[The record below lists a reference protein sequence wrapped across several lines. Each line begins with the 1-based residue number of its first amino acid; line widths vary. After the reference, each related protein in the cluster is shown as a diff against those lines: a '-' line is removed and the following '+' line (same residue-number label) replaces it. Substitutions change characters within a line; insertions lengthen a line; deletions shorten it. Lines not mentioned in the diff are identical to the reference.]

1 MITTRK
7 RALLF
12 TLLLVLSLASPSYS
26 QVSQDAVLK
35 VPTNSLSAQANN
47 AESNNAEVG
56 QVEIVAELDIMP
68 GNVTVS
74 QDGRI
79 FATVNGLRRGS
90 AQMIEVTGR
99 NTWEPFPDEAWNA
112 SPGSGSDVLY
122 TPHGV
127 VIDSQDR
134 LWVIDHGNWL
144 PEAQRPRLLAF
155 DINTRELLYR
165 YDFDETEAP
174 GQFPQGQFMQDLAV
188 DAERGFVY
196 IADSSSQSPAI
207 VMVDINQ
214 NTVRR
219 FEGHP
224 SLQTEDRVVVVVEGD
239 VWTVTSPDGE
249 TFPAGSPLNP
259 ITLSADGE
267 TLFFGAVRGLTWYS
281 MPTGLL
287 HDGASDQEIGEA
299 IEVAASKPVTDGV
312 STDAEGNHFFTNLA
326 AGSIDMMSPDGRM
339 TRLAQDPRFLWLDS
353 VRFGPDSWLYVSVN
367 QLHRAPNFNNGEDL
381 AELPYIIARV
391 WTGTEGQIGR

>member
-1 MITTRK
+1 MTTRK
-7 RALLF
+7 QALLF
-12 TLLLVLSLASPSYS
+12 MPLIVLGLTRPSYS
-26 QVSQDAVLK
+26 KPAQNAVLET
-35 VPTNSLSAQANN
+35 PTSSLSSQATNGDPGEAQ
-47 AESNNAEVG
+47 VG
-56 QVEIVAELDIMP
+56 QIEIVAELDIMP

-79 FATVNGLRRGS
+79 FATVHGRGRGD
-90 AQMIEVTGR
+90 AQLIEITGR
-99 NTWEPFPDEAWNA
+99 NIWEPFPNEAWNA
-112 SPGSGSDVLY
+112 PPGSGSDVLH

-127 VIDSQDR
+127 VIDSRDR

-144 PEAQRPRLLAF
+144 PEAQRPKLLAF
-155 DINTRELLYR
+155 DINTSELLYR

-196 IADSSSQSPAI
+196 IADSSSQRPAI

-224 SLQTEDRVVVVVEGD
+224 SLQTEDRVVVMVEGD
-239 VWTVTSPDGE
+239 VWTVTTPDGR
-249 TFPAGSPLNP
+249 TFPAGSPINP

-267 TLFFGAVRGLTWYS
+267 TLFFGAVRGLTWYGV
-281 MPTGLL
+281 PTQLFRS
-287 HDGASDQEIGEA
+287 GASDQEIGEA
-299 IEVAASKPVTDGV
+299 IEVAGSKPVTDGV
-312 STDAEGNHFFTNLA
+312 STDAEGNHFFTNVA
-326 AGSIDMMSPDGRM
+326 ANAIDMLSPEGRT

-353 VRFGPDSWLYVSVN
+353 ARFGPNSWLYVSVN
-367 QLHRAPNFNNGEDL
+367 QLHRAPNFNSGESL
-381 AELPYIIARV
+381 VELPYLIARI
-391 WTGTEGQIGR
+391 WTGTEGQVGR

>member
-1 MITTRK
+1 MRNQ
-7 RALLF
+7 ALLF
-12 TLLLVLSLASPSYS
+12 TLLFVFGFASSSYS
-26 QVSQDAVLK
+26 QTPQDAVLEI
-35 VPTNSLSAQANN
+35 PANPLAAQA
-47 AESNNAEVG
+47 ADDESVDTQVG

-79 FATVNGLRRGS
+79 FATVHGRGRGD
-90 AQMIEVTGR
+90 AQLIEVTGR
-99 NTWEPFPDEAWNA
+99 TTWEAFPNEAWNA
-112 SPGSGSDVLY
+112 PPGSGSDVLH

-127 VIDSQDR
+127 VIDSRDR

-144 PEAQRPRLLAF
+144 PEAQRPKLLSF

-196 IADSSSQSPAI
+196 IADSSAQRPAI
-207 VMVDINQ
+207 VAVDINQ

-219 FEGHP
+219 FENHP
-224 SLQTEDRVVVVVEGD
+224 SFLNEDRVVVMVEGE
-239 VWTVTSPDGE
+239 VWTVTTPDGRS
-249 TFPAGSPLNP
+249 FPAGSPMNP

-281 MPTGLL
+281 LPTQLL
-287 HDGASDQEIGEA
+287 RNGASDQEIGEA
-299 IEVAASKPVTDGV
+299 IEVAGSKPVTDGV
-312 STDAEGNHFFTNLA
+312 STDAEGNHFFTNVA
-326 AGSIDMMSPDGRM
+326 ANAVDMLSPDGR
-339 TRLAQDPRFLWLDS
+339 TVRLAQDPRFLWLDS
-353 VRFGPDSWLYVSVN
+353 VRFGPDSWLYASVN
-367 QLHRAPNFNNGEDL
+367 QLHRAPNFNNGESQV
-381 AELPYIIARV
+381 ELPFLIARI
-391 WTGTEGQIGR
+391 WTGTEGQVGR